1 MQLDLQLENKFKQQ
15 YTVNSQHSKQKL
27 LIVGDFNCK
36 IGTIIDGNKEEV
48 TVGGKILRKMMT
60 ENKLTVVNSLKCT
73 KGLWTREQGDS
84 KSIIDF
90 VITKTEDET
99 VYSI

>member
-1 MQLDLQLENKFKQQ
+1 MVSTSRTSFLTEEDNQQ
-15 YTVNSQHSKQKL
+15 R
-27 LIVGDFNCK
+27 
-36 IGTIIDGNKEEV
+36 NKEEV
-48 TVGGKILRKMMT
+48 TVGGKILRKMMI

-99 VYSI
+99 DILNMIIDENKWISPMRIIKKME